1 MGLLFGLGLLGIA
14 FGADIPKNAKVSRQN
29 DIMKK
34 YSHPECQWHIDYVK
48 HHGCDDEGNR
58 VSDYCY
64 EHSYYD
70 EVTQKYHNCFH
81 DEAVYFLAKRQCE
94 RHGVAFGMTE
104 ALFSCPAPQVKRFFT
119 DLGLYK

>member
-14 FGADIPKNAKVSRQN
+14 FGADILKNAKVSRQN

-64 EHSYYD
+64 AHSYYD
-70 EVTQKYHNCFH
+70 EVTQKYHNCFN

>member
-1 MGLLFGLGLLGIA
+1 MGLLFGLGLIGAA
-14 FGADIPKNAKVSRQN
+14 FAMDIPKNVKVSRQN

-70 EVTQKYHNCFH
+70 EATQKYHNCFN

>member
-1 MGLLFGLGLLGIA
+1 MNKRQ
-14 FGADIPKNAKVSRQN
+14 GAR
-29 DIMKK
+29 K

-70 EVTQKYHNCFH
+70 EVTQKYHNCFN